1 MTDFAGGLADA
12 NEYLN
17 RTVSVPTS
25 ATVDPL
31 TGKVTTTESSFTMRE
46 LICSLLAGN
55 GLKLPNV
62 QICLKANLGRLL
74 NNAGINWQG
83 GLADLYTAPNE
94 EKALEEFTA
103 HTDIE
108 NVLNPTNAGIAE
120 FAVVIM
126 TIGTPIPRAIPTY

>member
-12 NEYLN
+12 NEYPN

-25 ATVDPL
+25 ATVDP
-31 TGKVTTTESSFTMRE
+31 TGKVTTTELYFTMRE

-83 GLADLYTAPNE
+83 GLVDLYTAPNE
-94 EKALEEFTA
+94 AEKALEEFTA

-108 NVLNPTNAGIAE
+108 NVLNPMNAGIAE
-120 FAVVIM
+120 FAAV
-126 TIGTPIPRAIPTY
+126 